1 MEVGEQRMRVIG
13 GQFASRII
21 AAPPGRAT
29 RPTQDRVREGLFSR
43 LDAYEALEGAQVL
56 DAFAGSGALGIE
68 AISRG
73 AAHVTLVESDA
84 RAMHVLKSN
93 LHSLGIEDFATVY
106 RGDALAAG
114 VLPLLCKRSYS
125 LILLDPPYRIDKS
138 KVKRFIAN
146 LDDAGALE
154 DGAFVAWEHD
164 ASSSVDW
171 PSRFVSLG
179 GRVYGTTEID
189 IAVYRKEEE

>member
-21 AAPPGRAT
+21 TAPPGRAT

-43 LDAYEALEGAQVL
+43 LDAYGALENAQVL

-73 AAHVTLVESDA
+73 ASHVTFVESDV
-84 RAMHVLKSN
+84 RAMRVLKSN
-93 LHSLGIEDFATVY
+93 LRSLGIEDLATLH

-114 VLPLLCKRSYS
+114 ILPLLCVRSYS

-138 KVKRFIAN
+138 KVKRFIAS
-146 LDDAGALE
+146 LDDAGGLE
-154 DGAFVAWEHD
+154 DGAFVTWEHD
-164 ASSSVDW
+164 AASTAEW
-171 PSRFVSLG
+171 PSRFSPLG
-179 GRVYGTTEID
+179 GRAYGTTEID